1 MIKNIIF
8 DWNGTLIDDTQLSLE
23 IENDLFLE
31 RGLRQIDLKEYRD
44 CFCFP
49 VIHYYEKIGFDFKS
63 HSFEDISTQ
72 FTKIYSQR
80 YKECHLMHHTVEL
93 LKELK
98 ERQINC
104 SILSA
109 SHYKNLIEQVQY
121 YGIAPFFSDII
132 GTHTIHAISKVE
144 YGKQWIQKR
153 NLDSQECLF
162 IGDTDH
168 DKDTADAMNVNCIL
182 FSNGHQSEE
191 VLKKKNKVVISDLM
205 ELLDYL

>member
-49 VIHYYEKIGFDFKS
+49 VIHYYEKIGFDFKN

-72 FTKIYSQR
+72 FTKIYSKR

-121 YGIAPFFSDII
+121 YGIAPFFR
-132 GTHTIHAISKVE
+132 ISLALIPFMLSVKWNME
-144 YGKQWIQKR
+144 NSG
-153 NLDSQECLF
+153 F
-162 IGDTDH
+162 
-168 DKDTADAMNVNCIL
+168 
-182 FSNGHQSEE
+182 
-191 VLKKKNKVVISDLM
+191 KKEI
-205 ELLDYL
+205 